1 MTIKEFNI
9 EEALNGASIGF
20 VKITEVDQYIID
32 FKRSNTGKASSEY
45 VGIGQDDNKKYYFNS
60 SGLCADG
67 DLLHSLYRLE
77 EEINTDER
85 GTVASRGDAAGG
97 TEEISIDNLQPR
109 EQFALAAMQTIL
121 GKLDIPILGIDNF
134 KITRVCDL
142 SFKIAQQMMST
153 AAEYRAATKEPE
165 IPEEG
170 EEVEDLEI
178 DINSITNVRDKIL
191 YNMYNNIKVIKE
203 DNKIVSEN
211 STKELEQTTIIA
223 TKTSDISNSIKEI
236 SNDTESIANSQV
248 QMVQKLENISNNT
261 LSIANTTAD
270 ILEEVETIN
279 NNGVKVNNTVNVT
292 GSVDTFEQTNVDVTV
307 TNMPGTLT
315 NPMVTSVIN
324 TPSVNVSNTPAV
336 TISGQPISVKQTT
349 TTT

>member
-60 SGLCADG
+60 NGLCADG

-97 TEEISIDNLQPR
+97 TEEISIDNIQPR

-121 GKLDIPILGIDNF
+121 NNLDTPILGIDNF
-134 KITRVCDL
+134 KIVKVCDL

-153 AAEYRAATKEPE
+153 AAKYRAATKTEPE
-165 IPEEG
+165 ES
-170 EEVEDLEI
+170 I
-178 DINSITNVRDKIL
+178 DIDKNSITNVSDKIL
-191 YNMYNNIKVIKE
+191 YNIQEYIKIMK
-203 DNKIVSEN
+203 DN
-211 STKELEQTTIIA
+211 ST
-223 TKTSDISNSIKEI
+223 SIK
-236 SNDTESIANSQV
+236 NSGIKIQDIPEV
-248 QMVQKLENISNNT
+248 AVTNSSLDVNVVNT
-261 LSIANTTAD
+261 PT
-270 ILEEVETIN
+270 
-279 NNGVKVNNTVNVT
+279 VKVE
-292 GSVDTFEQTNVDVTV
+292 S
-307 TNMPGTLT
+307 
-315 NPMVTSVIN
+315 
-324 TPSVNVSNTPAV
+324 
-336 TISGQPISVKQTT
+336 
-349 TTT
+349 

>member
-60 SGLCADG
+60 NGLCADG

-97 TEEISIDNLQPR
+97 TEEISIDNIQPR

-121 GKLDIPILGIDNF
+121 NNLDTPILGIDNF
-134 KITRVCDL
+134 KIVRVCDL

-153 AAEYRAATKEPE
+153 AAKYRAATKTEPE
-165 IPEEG
+165 ES
-170 EEVEDLEI
+170 I
-178 DINSITNVRDKIL
+178 DIDKNSITNISDKIL
-191 YNMYNNIKVIKE
+191 YNIQEYIKVMK
-203 DNKIVSEN
+203 DN
-211 STKELEQTTIIA
+211 ST
-223 TKTSDISNSIKEI
+223 SIK
-236 SNDTESIANSQV
+236 NSGIKIQDIPEV
-248 QMVQKLENISNNT
+248 AVTNPSLDVNVVNT
-261 LSIANTTAD
+261 PT
-270 ILEEVETIN
+270 
-279 NNGVKVNNTVNVT
+279 VKVE
-292 GSVDTFEQTNVDVTV
+292 S
-307 TNMPGTLT
+307 
-315 NPMVTSVIN
+315 
-324 TPSVNVSNTPAV
+324 
-336 TISGQPISVKQTT
+336 
-349 TTT
+349 

>member
-60 SGLCADG
+60 NGLCADG

-97 TEEISIDNLQPR
+97 TEEISIDNIQPR

-121 GKLDIPILGIDNF
+121 NNLDTPILGIDNF
-134 KITRVCDL
+134 KIVRVCDL

-153 AAEYRAATKEPE
+153 AAKYRAATKTEPE
-165 IPEEG
+165 ES
-170 EEVEDLEI
+170 I
-178 DINSITNVRDKIL
+178 DIDKNSITNVSDKIL
-191 YNMYNNIKVIKE
+191 YNIQEYIKIMK
-203 DNKIVSEN
+203 DN
-211 STKELEQTTIIA
+211 ST
-223 TKTSDISNSIKEI
+223 SIK
-236 SNDTESIANSQV
+236 NSGIKIQDIPEV
-248 QMVQKLENISNNT
+248 AVTNSSLDVNVVNT
-261 LSIANTTAD
+261 PT
-270 ILEEVETIN
+270 
-279 NNGVKVNNTVNVT
+279 VKVE
-292 GSVDTFEQTNVDVTV
+292 S
-307 TNMPGTLT
+307 
-315 NPMVTSVIN
+315 
-324 TPSVNVSNTPAV
+324 
-336 TISGQPISVKQTT
+336 
-349 TTT
+349 

>member
-60 SGLCADG
+60 NGLCADG

-97 TEEISIDNLQPR
+97 TEEISIDNIQPR

-121 GKLDIPILGIDNF
+121 NNLDTPILGIDNF
-134 KITRVCDL
+134 KIVRVCDL

-153 AAEYRAATKEPE
+153 AAKYRAATKSEL
-165 IPEEG
+165 EES
-170 EEVEDLEI
+170 I
-178 DINSITNVRDKIL
+178 DIDKNSITNVSDKIL
-191 YNMYNNIKVIKE
+191 YNIQEYMKVMKDNSTNIKDNGIKIQGNPEVTVI
-203 DNKIVSEN
+203 N
-211 STKELEQTTIIA
+211 SSL
-223 TKTSDISNSIKEI
+223 DVN
-236 SNDTESIANSQV
+236 V
-248 QMVQKLENISNNT
+248 VNT
-261 LSIANTTAD
+261 PT
-270 ILEEVETIN
+270 
-279 NNGVKVNNTVNVT
+279 VKVE
-292 GSVDTFEQTNVDVTV
+292 S
-307 TNMPGTLT
+307 
-315 NPMVTSVIN
+315 
-324 TPSVNVSNTPAV
+324 
-336 TISGQPISVKQTT
+336 
-349 TTT
+349 